1 MEKKIYSSFEQIE
14 ADLEILDI
22 EKQINYQKIVLG
34 VNRTKQ
40 QFRPKGISKNVF
52 DGFVEV
58 FTGSYRDY
66 YKIMLPLIF
75 KWYLNRKRSQ

>member
-34 VNRTKQ
+34 FQRTKQ
-40 QFRPKGISKNVF
+40 QFTPTGISKNLF
-52 DGFVEV
+52 DGFAGV
-58 FTGSYRDY
+58 FTGSYSNY
-66 YKIMLPLIF
+66 YKLMLPLLF
-75 KWYLNRKRSQ
+75 KWLINRKRSR